1 MIPLEIT
8 SARDDHD
15 IQLTSTTTEAS
26 IRILNDA
33 RAYKLGT
40 KEFGTGD
47 DASDVGNLVA
57 GKKGVGACASTTHGH
72 KMGGSSPL
80 VDTIDRFSFSSDA
93 DAADFGELSTT
104 TQGGSGV
111 EN

>member
-1 MIPLEIT
+1 
-8 SARDDHD
+8 
-15 IQLTSTTTEAS
+15 
-26 IRILNDA
+26 
-33 RAYKLGT
+33 
-40 KEFGTGD
+40 
-47 DASDVGNLVA
+47 
-57 GKKGVGACASTTHGH
+57 
-72 KMGGSSPL
+72 MGGSSPL